1 MVSFQRD
8 FVCVHQ
14 ISWSRLWLNSSKWVL
29 GSIDKPQFGQPYLW
43 GKPWPAHHSEAIS
56 RGLHLGAGEGLSETG
71 LRGRAGCSV
80 LSRKPIGG
88 AQYYLNLHGGSLW
101 DRAEAETQQTTG
113 RATQGAETQ
122 GWNPG
127 WSRANVKQG
136 ILNST
141 LSGDK
146 NSLSL
151 SPDLPKRNRTSLLGL
166 LPPELDTGWVIPKLQ
181 TYKARNVLSQTYS
194 ED

>member
-1 MVSFQRD
+1 M
-8 FVCVHQ
+8 
-14 ISWSRLWLNSSKWVL
+14 
-29 GSIDKPQFGQPYLW
+29 
-43 GKPWPAHHSEAIS
+43 
-56 RGLHLGAGEGLSETG
+56 
-71 LRGRAGCSV
+71 

-127 WSRANVKQG
+127 GSRANVKQG

-166 LPPELDTGWVIPKLQ
+166 LPPELDTG
-181 TYKARNVLSQTYS
+181 
-194 ED
+194 